1 MSDQTIGQPKILGVG
16 ISMPVYDVAADLIGL
31 GKNFQRKV
39 YRLLQP
45 QKDETVLDVAS
56 GTGTFAIVAK
66 SLEAELTIIGIE
78 PDTKIISVANKKANR
93 KKLDISFIASTAQ
106 DMPFPAN
113 SFDVVNSSLAFHHM
127 PTADKRAALKEI
139 WRVLKPGG
147 RFLLS
152 DFGKSRSFWLKTSIR
167 FGELLG
173 FESMDYAKDNL
184 ESRIPDLVSEAKFS
198 VETVAPRHRGV
209 EFWLCRKL

>member
-1 MSDQTIGQPKILGVG
+1 MGVG
-16 ISMPVYDVAADLIGL
+16 IYMPVYDVAADLIGL
-31 GKNFQRKV
+31 GRNFQAKV

-45 QKDETVLDVAS
+45 QRGEIVLDVAS
-56 GTGTFAIVAK
+56 GTGTFAILAK
-66 SLEAELTIIGIE
+66 SVEPKLTIMGVE

-93 KKLDISFIASTAQ
+93 KKLDIKFIASTAQ
-106 DMPFPAN
+106 DMPFPTN
-113 SFDVVNSSLAFHHM
+113 SFDAVNSSLAFHHM
-127 PTADKRAALKEI
+127 STTDKRAALKEI

-152 DFGKSRSFWLKTSIR
+152 DFGKSKSFWLKTSIR

-184 ESRIPDLVSEAKFS
+184 EGRIPDLISEAKFS
-198 VETVAPRHRGV
+198 VETVASRHRGV
-209 EFWLCRKL
+209 EFWLCTKS